1 MSLTEEWL
9 AKPLVTEGVL
19 FTLVTKSPTQLN
31 NNNPFLIPVEDREDG
46 GPLISIG
53 RYFLLATWFQH
64 LGGTRKFPYSL
75 FQFCNLPLPWVCPC
89 SASCRMIL
97 DPAGGAPL
105 PDLELAPP
113 SLAKPH
119 PHRLHQLC
127 AFLPVSVS
135 VFLLW

>member
-1 MSLTEEWL
+1 MFSQAPGYRGSFVHTGHKESDTTEL
-9 AKPLVTEGVL
+9 
-19 FTLVTKSPTQLN
+19 QNN

-53 RYFLLATWFQH
+53 RYFALAAWFQH
-64 LGGTRKFPYSL
+64 LGGTRKFPYPL
-75 FQFCNLPLPWVCPC
+75 FQLCNLHLPWVCRC

-119 PHRLHQLC
+119 PHHLHQLC

-135 VFLLW
+135 VFLL